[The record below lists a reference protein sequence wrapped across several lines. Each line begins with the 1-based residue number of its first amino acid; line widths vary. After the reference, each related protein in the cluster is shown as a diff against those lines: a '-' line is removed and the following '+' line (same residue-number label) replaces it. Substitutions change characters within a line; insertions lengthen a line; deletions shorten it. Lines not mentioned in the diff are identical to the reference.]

1 MKRLAFVLALA
12 SLAAL
17 PFAASAQTDLP
28 PLPTLTPTQSQQ
40 VRQEIDR
47 YRSDTENRVARGE
60 ITPDEAERLLQWR
73 QWQVAQQVAG
83 LAPAPP
89 AAEPFVGAPGPY
101 APAPYPYP
109 YYYRPYYAPYYAGPP
124 YWGLSFCAGR
134 SFHRGFG
141 SFCI

>member
-1 MKRLAFVLALA
+1 MKRFALVLALA
-12 SLAAL
+12 ALAAL
-17 PFAASAQTDLP
+17 PFAASAQADLP

-47 YRSDTENRVARGE
+47 YRRDTENRVARGE

-89 AAEPFVGAPGPY
+89 AAEPLVGAPGPY

-109 YYYRPYYAPYYAGPP
+109 YYDRPYYAPYYAGPP

-141 SFCI
+141 GFCI